1 MLEALSLLHKLLLRT
16 SLNSNMGG
24 ISGSFARVGVV
35 MTIKRPV
42 YLDNA
47 STTRTDPRVLEAM
60 LPYFTENYGNSAS
73 RNHAF
78 GWAAEEAVDT
88 ARRQVASLIGA
99 GPKEIIWTSGATE
112 SNNLAIKGAARMHAK
127 APPGQSNRGHI
138 ITAIHEHK
146 AVIDPCRRLERE
158 GFDVT
163 WLEPGSDGLI
173 TRAMV
178 EDVMREDTILVS
190 IMWANNEIGTLNEIP
205 DIGALCHERGTL
217 FHTDATQWVG
227 KMPTNVDTDNVDLMS
242 FSGHKIY
249 GPKGVGALYVRRRRP
264 RVRIEAILDGGGH
277 ERGMRSGTLN
287 IPGIV
292 GMGAACALC
301 EQEMDSEGERLF
313 KLRSHLE
320 RALVDAIDVVQVN
333 GHHEKRLPHF
343 TNISFGFVEGES
355 LMMGIKDIACSSGSA
370 CTSASLEPSY
380 VLKALGV
387 GDDLAHSS
395 LRLTLGRW
403 TTDEE
408 IDYTVENVIKAVEHL
423 RAMSPLYD
431 LHKEGVDINTI
442 EWQSH

>member
-1 MLEALSLLHKLLLRT
+1 MAVKKP
-16 SLNSNMGG
+16 
-24 ISGSFARVGVV
+24 I
-35 MTIKRPV
+35 

-60 LPYFTENYGNSAS
+60 LPYFTETYGNSAS

-78 GWAAEEAVDT
+78 GWEAEEAVTT
-88 ARRQVASLIGA
+88 ARKQVASLIGA

-127 APPGQSNRGHI
+127 APAGQPNRGHI

-158 GFDVT
+158 GFDVS
-163 WLEPGSDGLI
+163 WLEPGPDGLI
-173 TRAMV
+173 TRAMI
-178 EDVMREDTILVS
+178 ENVMREDTILVS
-190 IMWANNEIGTLNEIP
+190 IMWANNEIGTINEVP
-205 DIGALCHERGTL
+205 DIGALCHERGVL

-227 KMPTNVDTDNVDLMS
+227 KMPTDVEADNIDLMS

-301 EQEMDSEGERLF
+301 EQEMDAERERLF
-313 KLRSHLE
+313 ELRTHLE
-320 RALVDAIDVVQVN
+320 RSLVDAIDVVQVN

-355 LMMGIKDIACSSGSA
+355 LMMGIKDVACSSGSA

-403 TTDEE
+403 TTEE
-408 IDYTVENVIKAVEHL
+408 EVDYTVKNIIAAVEHL

-431 LHKEGVDINTI
+431 LHKEGIDINTI